1 MNNTLL
7 QRLDVAAETTGSSV
21 YASNRSVE
29 EVFVAYGAISAGDFV
44 SLSLEYDDDGTPTE
58 RADSDKLLFVQQSD
72 SAGVASSICIGVA
85 IADAADG
92 ENVRVLVR
100 GIIAA
105 NVATGSTSGLTL
117 AVGATAGR
125 AVLSQQFLTDSDG
138 TGTDSLA
145 RVQQIVGIALEDA
158 VDNVAKVYVSPK
170 F

>member
-7 QRLDVAAETTGSSV
+7 QRLDSAANTTGSST
-21 YASNRSVE
+21 YASNRHLE

-44 SLSLEYDDDGTPTE
+44 SLSFEYDDDGTPTE
-58 RADSDKLLFVQQSD
+58 RDDSDKLLFVQKAD
-72 SAGVASSICIGVA
+72 NAAVASSVCVGVA
-85 IADAADG
+85 IADAAEA

-100 GIIAA
+100 GIISA
-105 NVATGSTSGLTL
+105 NVATGSTEGLTL
-117 AVGATAGR
+117 AISGTAGR
-125 AVLSQQFLTDSDG
+125 AALSQQFLTDSDG
-138 TGTDSLA
+138 TGATAQA